1 LQSDADS
8 HMIGGS
14 QGFTNEWRDGYSQE

>member
-8 HMIGGS
+8 HMVGRG
-14 QGFTNEWRDGYSQE
+14 QRFTDKWSEADS